1 MIYAKTDEHGVNV
14 SIEGESEDLLHELA
28 QIGSAL
34 YNAARGGLEEGY
46 YDDTDEDE
54 EDEDDECEFC
64 EIKRGEHFFYN
75 GIEFICLELGA
86 DALFAITANCIGEFE
101 FDRDGKNNWKI
112 CSLNKWLNDEYLSE
126 HFDKKHLICR
136 EIDLTADNGDKAYST
151 ANSYLAPLTVDEYR
165 KCRDIVPLYDE
176 CMWTVTPWHCGTP
189 YASYAHYVRHVTS
202 SGILDSRYASHA
214 SGLAPACIFDLTILS
229 SRQSARTG
237 RIELYEEEC

>member
-189 YASYAHYVRHVTS
+189 YASDAYYVRNVTS
-202 SGILDSRYASHA
+202 SGILNGGNANYAF
-214 SGLAPACIFDLTILS
+214 GLAPACIFDLTILS